1 MNLCIVRA
9 ARTAAEERT
18 VVQKECAT
26 IRETFREEDS
36 QWRCRNVAKL
46 LYIHMLGYQ
55 AHFGQLECLKLIA
68 STRFT
73 DKRVGYLGA
82 ALLLDE
88 KTDVH
93 LLITNSLKSDLSAQ
107 SQFVTGLALSAL
119 GTICS
124 QEMCRDLA
132 SEVERLLKSSNA
144 YLRKKAALCALRI
157 IKKVPDL
164 LEMYIPVSRSLIS
177 EKNHGVLI
185 SGICLIQE
193 MCERSPDV
201 LQYFKKLVPNLVRI
215 LKNLLMS
222 GYSPEHDVTG
232 ISDPFLQVKILKLLR
247 LLGRNDSESSE
258 TMNDILAQV
267 ATNTEN
273 SKNVG
278 NAILYETVLT
288 IMDIRSESGL
298 RVLAI
303 NILGRF
309 LLNPDKNIR
318 YVSLNTLLKTVNIDI
333 TAVQRHRTTIVDC
346 LKDPDISI
354 KKRAVEL
361 CFALINGTNIR
372 SMTKEILIF
381 VETAEPEFKAIC
393 SSNMYI
399 ASEKFSPNRRWHF
412 DTMLKVMK
420 VAGNNVPDD
429 VVCSMIQL
437 ISESP
442 EIQHHAVFQLY
453 QAATENMA
461 ASQPLLQVASWSIGE
476 FGDLLIGY
484 EENDGAM
491 PTKIDEKSVFNL
503 ISGIA
508 AASHSTVV
516 TKEYA
521 LTALSKL
528 CTRFPNFEA
537 EIREAVQK
545 FTCSMNLELQQR
557 SCEFDRLLE
566 AKNLRD
572 ALLERMPVIT
582 SRSLNVAVAS
592 MENGDAAST
601 DLNQVS
607 EPSEL
612 LLGGLAESAGPDR
625 TADLLLLMND
635 APPAKAAAQPTSE
648 VKTSSNYEDLLGL
661 FAEEPPANPA
671 SSDFTALGQVFT
683 AAPTQSDSKKL
694 VAFNEDGLL
703 IEFSLSK
710 AALPTNELSIEV
722 RFINNS
728 PFDMQQFV
736 FQAAVTKA
744 FQISML
750 PPSSTYIPAKGT
762 PVTQNMTVQRI
773 APSQPSSTLR
783 TELFPTCAILGGGNY
798 ALLNHSPSPAYVVT
812 RRIVLVGFLCPTM
825 EAADEIGWKCSG
837 DFTLQDT
844 EKRYAWHWI
853 KTIYNKQPF
862 FIDTFRPLPLKPIYG
877 SALSE
882 KSRVPCGTIGSGSI
896 GRDFRGGFCK
906 FTMLPGVVE
915 HEEEYVTA
923 DNFIV
928 TVIEN
933 GVVIYQQVLTAV
945 KPSAKNLSCWAF
957 NFPPSNVSYV
967 GRYPLAWTTYRL
979 PCCAILLKCMQLSP
993 VIPHN
998 YKDSS
1003 LPITLFLWSVVN
1015 KEPNRAFTVSVT
1027 FTFRDG
1033 TRNENLASDCKS
1045 QAFVTPL
1052 SGKNEASVGVQLF
1065 HDLKGLQCCYALA
1078 VARSV

>member
-1 MNLCIVRA
+1 MNAVHSTIEKFDQLKSKLGRSLGTPMRLRDLIRQVRA

-26 IRETFREEDS
+26 IRETFREEDT

-193 MCERSPDV
+193 MCERNADV
-201 LQYFKKLVPNLVRI
+201 LQHFKKLVPNLVRI

-318 YVSLNTLLKTVNIDI
+318 YVSLNTLLKTVNVDI

-346 LKDPDISI
+346 LKDPDVSI

-437 ISESP
+437 ISETP

-453 QAATENMA
+453 QAAKENIT
-461 ASQPLLQVASWSIGE
+461 ASQPLLQVASWCIGE

-484 EENDGAM
+484 EEPDDAASM
-491 PTKIDEKSVFNL
+491 KVDEKPVFHL

-508 AASHSTVV
+508 AANHSTVV

-545 FTCSMNLELQQR
+545 FTSSMSLELQQR

-592 MENGDAAST
+592 MENGDVELA
-601 DLNQVS
+601 DVDHVP

-612 LLGGLAESAGPDR
+612 LLGDLTEAAGPNR
-625 TADLLLLMND
+625 SADMLLLMND
-635 APPAKAAAQPTSE
+635 GPSPKAPVQPTNQFNA
-648 VKTSSNYEDLLGL
+648 SSNYEDLLGL
-661 FAEEPPANPA
+661 FAGEPVANPVA
-671 SSDFTALGQVFT
+671 PDLSALESQLSQP
-683 AAPTQSDSKKL
+683 AAPSNSDKL
-694 VAFNEDGLL
+694 VAFDEDGLL
-703 IEFSLSK
+703 VEFCLCRTTLSS
-710 AALPTNELSIEV
+710 NELSIEV
-722 RFINNS
+722 RFTNNS
-728 PFDMQQFV
+728 LFDMQQFV

-750 PPSSTYIPAKGT
+750 PPSSTSIPAKGA

-773 APSQPSSTLR
+773 SPSQPLKMRIKLNYSINGCAM
-783 TELFPTCAILGGGNY
+783 EKMNEVNNFP
-798 ALLNHSPSPAYVVT
+798 
-812 RRIVLVGFLCPTM
+812 
-825 EAADEIGWKCSG
+825 
-837 DFTLQDT
+837 
-844 EKRYAWHWI
+844 
-853 KTIYNKQPF
+853 
-862 FIDTFRPLPLKPIYG
+862 
-877 SALSE
+877 
-882 KSRVPCGTIGSGSI
+882 
-896 GRDFRGGFCK
+896 
-906 FTMLPGVVE
+906 
-915 HEEEYVTA
+915 
-923 DNFIV
+923 
-928 TVIEN
+928 
-933 GVVIYQQVLTAV
+933 VVI
-945 KPSAKNLSCWAF
+945 
-957 NFPPSNVSYV
+957 
-967 GRYPLAWTTYRL
+967 
-979 PCCAILLKCMQLSP
+979 
-993 VIPHN
+993 
-998 YKDSS
+998 
-1003 LPITLFLWSVVN
+1003 
-1015 KEPNRAFTVSVT
+1015 
-1027 FTFRDG
+1027 
-1033 TRNENLASDCKS
+1033 
-1045 QAFVTPL
+1045 
-1052 SGKNEASVGVQLF
+1052 
-1065 HDLKGLQCCYALA
+1065 
-1078 VARSV
+1078 